1 MSGSDG
7 RKYVCKNV
15 GEGLSDRV
23 MEGKVEFGCG
33 DLMMWGCMS
42 WKGDGY
48 VTKIDVCSLKS
59 IINLPH
65 VNNASNIVNICYSK
79 LGWMITRR
87 FEKVKMILRVNET
100 NSYTTK
106 ACGIMYLCSRNT
118 RVKQS
123 NDVKGLGSRHSL
135 HGGSLW

>member
-1 MSGSDG
+1 M
-7 RKYVCKNV
+7 CKNV
-15 GEGLSDRV
+15 EGGLSDRV

-33 DLMMWGCMS
+33 DLMMCGCMS

-48 VTKIDVCSLKS
+48 VTKIGVCSLKS

-79 LGWMITRR
+79 LGWMITR
-87 FEKVKMILRVNET
+87 FEKVKMILRVSAT

-106 ACGIMYLCSRNT
+106 ACWIMYFGSRNT

-123 NDVKGLGSRHSL
+123 NDVKGLGSRQLL
-135 HGGSLW
+135 HGGLW